1 MRNFLPV
8 ATLALLAVAGC
19 KPKPEDQ
26 IPGTW
31 TSANNF
37 NVTFT
42 KDKSWTSD
50 MAAGVMT
57 AKMTG
62 TWSASGNTITIT
74 PTTLNGQSAAQ
85 VAKQLAGAA
94 RQRGLSKDQTDAL
107 VNVVSP
113 DDFTLSDD
121 GKTLT
126 KKNPKKG
133 QEMTLTK
140 KEG

>member
-31 TSANNF
+31 TGPNNF

-50 MAAGVMT
+50 LAAGAMT

-62 TWSASGNTITIT
+62 TWSASGNTITVT
-74 PTTLNGQSAAQ
+74 PTTLNGQPAAQ
-85 VAKQLAGAA
+85 VAKQLADVG
-94 RQRGLSKDQTDAL
+94 RRMGLPKDKADAL
-107 VNVVSP
+107 VSIVTP